1 MEDSIQSKYF
11 IIPKILVPDTVLQ
24 ALTTLNGYEPYTSRR
39 KEPNLFLNICL
50 YKGEP
55 DELEI
60 AYYHKIETHFAE
72 VEIVITLE
80 QVKEFTA
87 YYLLNPKFAVTYLEG
102 LYLKTLEGDSHV
114 ATNS

>member
-24 ALTTLNGYEPYTSRR
+24 ALNTLNGYEPYTSKRR
-39 KEPNLFLNICL
+39 ETNLFLNICL

-80 QVKEFTA
+80 QVEEFTA

-102 LYLKTLEGDSHV
+102 LYLKTLEEDSHV